1 MESDVFKASCELII
15 EWTEKVLEAKFDTI
29 QSIAEHLIGN
39 LFVNTK
45 SVAAFTLKGSL
56 QECGNNAV
64 KGTEIREQRCQRYG
78 NQERTVLPTS

>member
-56 QECGNNAV
+56 QEGGNNAV
-64 KGTEIREQRCQRYG
+64 KGTEIRNRQFSQLHDR
-78 NQERTVLPTS
+78 L